1 MCTTRLISAETRG
14 AREQSHC
21 ESADLDGG
29 RKRRRRKRIGENS
42 AEATR
47 RSMCEREQ
55 GMCGFAES
63 LSACPR
69 AKFVCRSDK
78 KKKNQK
84 KNNKEGYEGG

>member
-1 MCTTRLISAETRG
+1 MLISAGQMNNVHDRINQRG
-14 AREQSHC
+14 EARGREQSHC

-29 RKRRRRKRIGENS
+29 SKQRRKRIGKNS

-69 AKFVCRSDK
+69 ATFVCSDK
-78 KKKNQK
+78 KKSKT
-84 KNNKEGYEGG
+84 E